1 MRWGGKRTYDTATEY
16 KGHGGGD
23 RARGQYKGQNVNE
36 NVVTITFRSV
46 KETGNKF
53 HPGYFVVDLKSGGRY
68 ALARG
73 VSPPQFE
80 FYFKKNTLK
89 DEQGRVTKERKKA
102 EKALAPPSGAR
113 KLMNAVS
120 SALCGGRP
128 C

>member
-1 MRWGGKRTYDTATEY
+1 MQMLFGTGYYNTATAY
-16 KGHGGGD
+16 
-23 RARGQYKGQNVNE
+23 RGQGKGQTIHADVAK
-36 NVVTITFRSV
+36 ITFRSV
-46 KETGNKF
+46 KEAGNKY
-53 HPGYFVVDLKSGGRY
+53 HPGYFVVVLKSGGRY

-80 FYFKKNTLK
+80 SYFKNNALEGETNRLK
-89 DEQGRVTKERKKA
+89 KIRQKE